1 MKDFNEKLESW
12 INTKPSTNAGI
23 NNIQIPGQP
32 ELLIWQTRYKVPTIY
47 EQDFIQNLLSAFST
61 GNTELAHIVQALNA
75 QDFRSE
81 SGAVWTEQSFTEEMQ
96 RLGY

>member
-12 INTKPSTNAGI
+12 INTKPSTDAGI
-23 NNIQIPGQP
+23 NNIQMPGQP

-47 EQDFIQNLLSAFST
+47 EQDFVQHLLKAFSA
-61 GNTELAHIVQALNA
+61 GNTELAHVVEALNV
-75 QDFRSE
+75 QGFRSE
-81 SGAVWTEQSFTEEMQ
+81 FGAIWTEQSFTAEMQ